1 MTFPLLCWFH
11 ARAGA
16 RTRVTWTA
24 LLFVFDAICGCF
36 PKFLSKFHVI
46 WSLISSFLFPPSL
59 PPSFPPFLPSR
70 IFIEHLL
77 YFKTSVRYPLSFND
91 SRNACWELIGIL
103 LAINCICT
111 KNNINSEKKLENHLS
126 PRILKNRQYKAVV

>member
-1 MTFPLLCWFH
+1 MIMLVSCQSWGSNSSLMN
-11 ARAGA
+11 RS
-16 RTRVTWTA
+16 V
-24 LLFVFDAICGCF
+24 VCF
-36 PKFLSKFHVI
+36 WCYLWMLSKISFQISCYLVTYFI
-46 WSLISSFLFPPSL
+46 IPLSSLPPSL

-77 YFKTSVRYPLSFND
+77 YFKTTVRYPLSFND